1 MAEPAVAKVA
11 AGAPKKLPLGGAPKK
26 FSSVGAA
33 TGGAPGS
40 SPAPGGAAKKMNIGG
55 GVKAPQPPPRPG
67 GPKGVGAG
75 MAKGV
80 AKGPGV
86 AQPGGARGA
95 NDPSNG
101 QQQPVDGA
109 SGYEEGETNGVE
121 NGVANISIEVTPDSS
136 TAASSSDTNATSS
149 TGSTAMIGGGTE
161 GGGIGEGLSSSSP
174 LPGGSNGGGDVYTQ
188 KSFRSTV
195 QVDFG
200 TLRKGPSA
208 FTLQPGSATPNPN
221 ANPEDYATP
230 ANAQRRLE
238 EAFSDPMFS
247 KVEITIKSKRDN
259 AAYELLTTEQSYCRS
274 LTIMNDLY
282 RMPLLEA
289 CKRGLLPQVTE
300 DSIHDIFSRY
310 FTDITRVNFV
320 LLQGLV
326 ERFNDWSD
334 TQFLGDLLLDL
345 LPFLKMYTMYT
356 SNYDRSM
363 AALRE
368 LEAKHETVTKFM
380 EEINANP
387 LRTVDFRAYLIMPI
401 QRIPRYR
408 LLLEE
413 LLKNTTPEHPDYES
427 LSKALDSIKHVAIQI
442 DAAIVE
448 HKNRDK
454 LLEIQSSFVG
464 EKVQI
469 IEAGRV
475 FIKEGELGKICR
487 KDVQK
492 RSIWLF
498 NDLFLY
504 AKQIPPSSRFSKHRA
519 FPLKSVRVKDIP
531 DNGQLYK
538 NAIQVASEK
547 KSFILLANTPEEK
560 ASWMAEFAKAILDQ
574 ETRIR
579 VGNTD
584 GPGTMAPVWV
594 PDSEAIRCMICGDK
608 FTFTQR
614 RHHCRQCGN
623 VVCSKC
629 SAKKKEL
636 PGQGKKR
643 VCDSC
648 YTKPYPDSASP
659 GPNGAAPGGGAIDKP
674 AVSVGPITI
683 HNTTPS
689 PGPGGMMM
697 TTGTSLSPGTPG
709 AGGSPTPGGTPTPT
723 STSPAPQVPQG
734 GQRPGEM
741 HRAAYDYDPP
751 VENPKKKLAFKAGD
765 LMEITI
771 KNDPGWWFAIMG
783 ETRGWVP
790 AAFLEPVV

>member
-1 MAEPAVAKVA
+1 MAEPAVAKA
-11 AGAPKKLPLGGAPKK
+11 PAGAPKKFPLAGAAKK
-26 FSSVGAA
+26 FSSVGSTTAGTA
-33 TGGAPGS
+33 GPLGV
-40 SPAPGGAAKKMNIGG
+40 PGGAAKKVGVTT
-55 GVKAPQPPPRPG
+55 GVKAPMPPPRPG
-67 GPKGVGAG
+67 APKGTIAGPAKVGPKGPGAN
-75 MAKGV
+75 
-80 AKGPGV
+80 
-86 AQPGGARGA
+86 QPGGVGVARGP

-101 QQQPVDGA
+101 QQSAEGA
-109 SGYEEGETNGVE
+109 NGVE
-121 NGVANISIEVTPDSS
+121 EGQNGVEYGVSAISIEVTADSS
-136 TAASSSDTNATSS
+136 TASSSESYATSS
-149 TGSTAMIGGGTE
+149 IGSTQANGAE
-161 GGGIGEGLSSSSP
+161 GATDAGAQLSASSP
-174 LPGGSNGGGDVYTQ
+174 LPGGSSGGGDVYSQ

-200 TLRKGPSA
+200 ALRKGPST
-208 FTLQPGSATPNPN
+208 FTLQPGGAAAGSG
-221 ANPEDYATP
+221 NPEDYATP
-230 ANAQRRLE
+230 VNAQRRLE
-238 EAFSDPMFS
+238 EAFADPMFS
-247 KVEITIKSKRDN
+247 KVEITFKSKRDN

-274 LTIMNDLY
+274 LTVMNDLF

-289 CKRGLLPQVTE
+289 CKRGLLPSVTE
-300 DSIHDIFSRY
+300 DMIHDIFSRY

-326 ERFNDWSD
+326 ERFKDWSD
-334 TQFLGDLLLDL
+334 HQFLGDLLLDL

-363 AALRE
+363 SALRE
-368 LEAKHETVTKFM
+368 LEGKNETVTKFL

-387 LRTVDFRAYLIMPI
+387 LRSVDFRAYLIMPI

-413 LLKNTTPEHPDYES
+413 LLKNTTPEHPDFES

-475 FIKEGELGKICR
+475 FIKEGELGKVCR

-492 RSIWLF
+492 RNIWLF

-504 AKQIPPSSRFSKHRA
+504 AKQLPPSSRYSKHRA
-519 FPLKSVRVKDIP
+519 FHLKSVRVKDIP

-547 KSFILLANTPEEK
+547 KSFILLCNTPEEK

-579 VGNTD
+579 VGNSD
-584 GPGTMAPVWV
+584 GPATVAPVWV
-594 PDSEAIRCMICGDK
+594 PDSEAVRCMICGDK

-648 YTKPYPDSASP
+648 YTKPYPDTTAPSP
-659 GPNGAAPGGGAIDKP
+659 GPNSNANPSPSPGGP
-674 AVSVGPITI
+674 PVSVGPITI
-683 HNTTPS
+683 TNANPISVPPTSTT
-689 PGPGGMMM
+689 
-697 TTGTSLSPGTPG
+697 TSLSPGNASGTPG
-709 AGGSPTPGGTPTPT
+709 SPTPT
-723 STSPAPQVPQG
+723 STSPAPQG

-741 HRAAYDYDPP
+741 YRAAYDYDPP